1 MLTLEEMLIRLG
13 VAIVLG
19 AIVGGEREVVGKEA
33 GIRTDIVVSAGAALF
48 AMASIMVPY
57 LITPDE
63 ATALQV
69 IINSSSLH
77 IISNVVVGVGFLG
90 AGIIIH
96 QGSRV
101 HGLTTA
107 ASVWF
112 VAAIGVLAGIGLI
125 TFAAISTVGLTA
137 LLVILR
143 KIDLYGMVGETKKSK
158 ITSTKSQKN
167 QKLQT

>member
-19 AIVGGEREVVGKEA
+19 AIVGWEREVVGKEA

-48 AMASIMVPY
+48 TITGIMVPY
-57 LITPDE
+57 LIAPNE
-63 ATALQV
+63 GVALQ
-69 IINSSSLH
+69 IMINSSALH
-77 IISNVVVGVGFLG
+77 IVSNIVVGIGFLG

-96 QGSRV
+96 QGPRV

-107 ASVWF
+107 ASIWF
-112 VAAIGVLAGIGLI
+112 VAAIGVLAGIGL
-125 TFAAISTVGLTA
+125 TLFATISTIGMTA

-143 KIDLYGMVGETKKSK
+143 KIDLYGMVEGKEDKKGVRK
-158 ITSTKSQKN
+158 
-167 QKLQT
+167 

>member
-19 AIVGGEREVVGKEA
+19 AIVGWEREVVGKEA

-112 VAAIGVLAGIGLI
+112 VAAIGVLAGIGLM
-125 TFAAISTVGLTA
+125 TFAAISTVGLTV

>member
-13 VAIVLG
+13 VAIFLG
-19 AIVGGEREVVGKEA
+19 AIVGWEREVVGKEA

-112 VAAIGVLAGIGLI
+112 VAAIGVLAGIGLM

>member
-13 VAIVLG
+13 VAIFLG
-19 AIVGGEREVVGKEA
+19 AIVGWEREVVGKEA

-112 VAAIGVLAGIGLI
+112 VAAIGVLAGIGLM
-125 TFAAISTVGLTA
+125 TFAAISTVGLTV